1 VTQTPAQAYG
11 HPTLDDV
18 PVSGPTDPGI
28 WTADCWFRQNRIPAH
43 STCVDCEGSTTMQQV
58 MRSTG
63 IGERISFGGGGALG
77 FAIGVGAPDVWTTLS
92 TAQQT
97 WVMNTLVTLDGLIK
111 KQTGTSCPTFG
122 PSITAAGAC
131 FKGWF
136 NGAKLG
142 LTKPDGSPLVLD
154 PTTTFDQATL
164 DALRTVAAMNPKDFT
179 TPFPGTE
186 MAGTTGTTKKLSTG
200 EIVGIGAGVATVAGG
215 IIYLVTRK
223 GGRRKGRKGSR
234 RR

>member
-1 VTQTPAQAYG
+1 M
-11 HPTLDDV
+11 H
-18 PVSGPTDPGI
+18 
-28 WTADCWFRQNRIPAH
+28 
-43 STCVDCEGSTTMQQV
+43 
-58 MRSTG
+58 STG
-63 IGERISFGGGGALG
+63 IGERLSFGGKGTLG
-77 FAIGVGAPDVWTTLS
+77 FAIGVGGPDVWTGLS
-92 TAQQT
+92 PAQQT

-122 PSITAAGAC
+122 PSITAAGGC

-142 LTKPDGSPLVLD
+142 LTNPDGSPLVLD

-164 DALRTVAAMNPKDFT
+164 DALRTVAAMNPTDFK

-186 MAGTTGTTKKLSTG
+186 MAGTAPAQKKLSTG
-200 EIVGIGAGVATVAGG
+200 AMVGIATGGAAVLGGIVYVAT
-215 IIYLVTRK
+215 RK
-223 GGRRKGRKGSR
+223 SGKRKSR

>member
-1 VTQTPAQAYG
+1 
-11 HPTLDDV
+11 
-18 PVSGPTDPGI
+18 
-28 WTADCWFRQNRIPAH
+28 
-43 STCVDCEGSTTMQQV
+43 MQQV

-63 IGERISFGGGGALG
+63 IGERLSFGGRGALG
-77 FAIGVGAPDVWTTLS
+77 FAIGGADVWTGLS

-122 PSITAAGAC
+122 PSITAAGSC

-142 LTKPDGSPLVLD
+142 LTNPDGTPLVLD

-164 DALRTVAAMNPKDFT
+164 DALRTVAAMNPTDFK

-186 MAGTTGTTKKLSTG
+186 MAGTAPSKKLSTG
-200 EIVGIGAGVATVAGG
+200 AMVGIGAGVATVAGG
-215 IIYLVTRK
+215 IIYVATRK
-223 GGRRKGRKGSR
+223 KGRKGSR
-234 RR
+234 RRR